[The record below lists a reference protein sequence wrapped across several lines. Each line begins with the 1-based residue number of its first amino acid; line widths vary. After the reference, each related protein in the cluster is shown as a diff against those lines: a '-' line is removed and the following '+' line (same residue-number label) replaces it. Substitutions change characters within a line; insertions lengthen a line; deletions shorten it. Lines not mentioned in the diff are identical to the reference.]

1 MTAIYRSIIGL
12 LNRVLWES
20 PHAAQSKVKS
30 ATAGLLRLLFKLAKE
45 FREGQITVRAAS
57 LVYTTILSL
66 VPFLALAFS
75 VLKALGVHNKL
86 QLFLYGFLEPLGEK
100 GEDLTISIVSFVE
113 NINVGVLGL
122 VGLFLLLYTVI
133 SSVQQVES
141 AFNYTWQITKERG
154 FLRKFRDYLS
164 AILAGPLLLVS
175 AIGITTTILSNAVTK
190 KLQSIEPIGTVIFV
204 IGRLTP
210 YALVILSFTLV
221 YYLLPN
227 TKVKFRSAL
236 IGGVAAGLFW
246 QTGGWAYAAFVV
258 SSSNYPAI
266 YSGFAIILFF
276 MVWLYYNWIILLL
289 GSKISFY
296 HQYPDLLALK
306 DERLLSSDR
315 LREKVALAI
324 MYLIGYGYYHN
335 NQRWTMGTL
344 VKHLRLPLKYIQDT
358 LEALSDHGMLLMVSE
373 DMSYLPAMDLEKIS
387 LNHILA
393 AVRIETGERNGIL
406 KRIEALSEIDAIM
419 ARIDE
424 AGYRSVENE
433 TLKDLVIRGIHRQ

>member
-1 MTAIYRSIIGL
+1 
-12 LNRVLWES
+12 
-20 PHAAQSKVKS
+20 
-30 ATAGLLRLLFKLAKE
+30 
-45 FREGQITVRAAS
+45 
-57 LVYTTILSL
+57 
-66 VPFLALAFS
+66 
-75 VLKALGVHNKL
+75 
-86 QLFLYGFLEPLGEK
+86 
-100 GEDLTISIVSFVE
+100 
-113 NINVGVLGL
+113 
-122 VGLFLLLYTVI
+122 
-133 SSVQQVES
+133 
-141 AFNYTWQITKERG
+141 
-154 FLRKFRDYLS
+154 
-164 AILAGPLLLVS
+164 
-175 AIGITTTILSNAVTK
+175 
-190 KLQSIEPIGTVIFV
+190 
-204 IGRLTP
+204 
-210 YALVILSFTLV
+210 
-221 YYLLPN
+221 
-227 TKVKFRSAL
+227 
-236 IGGVAAGLFW
+236 
-246 QTGGWAYAAFVV
+246 
-258 SSSNYPAI
+258 
-266 YSGFAIILFF
+266 

-315 LREKVALAI
+315 LREKVALTI

-406 KRIEALSEIDAIM
+406 KRIEELSEIDAIM